1 MGEGSDNDGWETDDE
16 EEEIFEDDDEGID
29 VSHSEED
36 EEMEDGEKETSLCD
50 ENAAKKAEE
59 ISVSRIL
66 TDEDFKRI
74 QKETLAEQ
82 VSGKSKGKKRRFEP
96 TSKGK
101 NELVELDQIENVH
114 KKMKHDKE
122 SRLAT
127 VHAGREGR
135 ETFSKPKQKRQNEFA
150 STTNKEKK
158 KNKPF

>member
-1 MGEGSDNDGWETDDE
+1 M
-16 EEEIFEDDDEGID
+16 
-29 VSHSEED
+29 
-36 EEMEDGEKETSLCD
+36 GEKETSLCD

-150 STTNKEKK
+150 STKKKKKKK
-158 KNKPF
+158 KNFQKKKKKKKKKKKS